1 MSSTVHKSSL
11 TSTDDDQDA
20 SYDPEEMPLTQLL
33 SVSTTIL
40 AQALDLVE
48 NVLTSDEQLTIHS
61 KYLPGS
67 TIGIVEY
74 LILFPPTEQA
84 LQANTYDT
92 RGTTFCYCL
101 IRCLPHHLTNFVM
114 TFECGIHPWNLIW
127 LTQRPP

>member
-48 NVLTSDEQLTIHS
+48 NVLTSDEQLTVHS

-67 TIGIVEY
+67 TIGIVE
-74 LILFPPTEQA
+74 
-84 LQANTYDT
+84 
-92 RGTTFCYCL
+92 
-101 IRCLPHHLTNFVM
+101 
-114 TFECGIHPWNLIW
+114 
-127 LTQRPP
+127 